1 MREVTTVYK
10 YLQGNRINERKLLSS
25 QVAGPGAMAKSKK
38 ENVFQPLV
46 KQNKFS

>member
-1 MREVTTVYK
+1 MGEVTTVYK
-10 YLQGNRINERKLLSS
+10 YLQGNCINERKSLSS
-25 QVAGPGAMAKSKK
+25 RVAGPRAMAKSKK